1 MKVSGEALRKLPKVD
16 LHCHLDGSIRPQT
29 IFDIMKAAGAKLPCS
44 VPADIA
50 GYVQVD
56 SSCRSLTDFLD
67 KFEFFYPY
75 LRSPESMERIAYEL
89 CEDAATENIRYM
101 EVRFAPCLQ
110 ASEKVTQEDIL
121 RSVLAGLR
129 KGERDFDIKT
139 GALLCA
145 YRGTP
150 RDDWEETYSL
160 TEKYA
165 GQGVCGIDL
174 AGDESRFPGAPFAA
188 IFDRAREAEIPVT
201 IHAGEAAGWESVKEA
216 IDILH
221 ASRIGHGVRIAG
233 NDVFFSRMK
242 DAGIVLEICVTSN
255 VHTGVCEDYK
265 SHPIA
270 NFYKKGIRTTVN
282 TDDRGV
288 SNIDLTHEWNI
299 IQTKCG
305 LEIEDVLDMNIS
317 AVDAA
322 FCSCEDKNILKNRIQ
337 KETREIMSGLSVK

>member
-1 MKVSGEALRKLPKVD
+1 MKVSGKDLIRLPKVD

-29 IFDIMKAAGAKLPCS
+29 IFDIMKASGADLPCEI
-44 VPADIA
+44 PGDIA

-56 SSCRSLTDFLD
+56 SSCHSLTDFLN

-89 CEDAATENIRYM
+89 SEDASKENIRYM

-121 RSVLAGLR
+121 KSVLAGFK
-129 KGERDFDIKT
+129 KGERDFNIKT
-139 GALLCA
+139 GSILCA

-150 RDDWEETYSL
+150 QKDWEETYSL
-160 TEKYA
+160 AEKYA
-165 GQGVCGIDL
+165 GQGVCGMDL

-188 IFDRAREAEIPVT
+188 IFDRAKDAGIPVT
-201 IHAGEAAGWESVKEA
+201 IHAGEAVGWESVKEA
-216 IDILH
+216 VDVLH
-221 ASRIGHGVRIAG
+221 ASRIGHGVRIAE

-242 DAGIVLEICVTSN
+242 DAGIVFEICVTSN
-255 VHTGVCEDYK
+255 VHTGVCVDYK

-270 NFYKKGIRTTVN
+270 DFYKKGIRTTIN

-305 LEIEDVLDMNIS
+305 LEIEDVLDMNIL

-322 FCSCEDKNILKNRIQ
+322 FCPDAEKKLLKNRIQ
-337 KETREIMSGLSVK
+337 KETREIMSGLSEK